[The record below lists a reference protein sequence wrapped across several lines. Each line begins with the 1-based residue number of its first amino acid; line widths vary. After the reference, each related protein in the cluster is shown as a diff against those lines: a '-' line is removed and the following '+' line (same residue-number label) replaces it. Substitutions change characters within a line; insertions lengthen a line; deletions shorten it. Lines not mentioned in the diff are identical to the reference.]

1 MSNFDTFRGVT
12 RRTIPRTAHEAGLP
26 PDEVVTNQLRAIV
39 ETRRPVE
46 WPEPVLGAGDGNY
59 DRGDI
64 FAPRP
69 QRTEQGIGWV
79 GLGPDVYP
87 QVS

>member
-1 MSNFDTFRGVT
+1 MSEFQVPRKV
-12 RRTIPRTAHEAGLP
+12 IPKTAAQAGLP
-26 PDEVVTNQLRAIV
+26 AADEVTRQLRAIV
-39 ETRRPVE
+39 EARRPVE

-59 DRGDI
+59 YSGDV

-69 QRTEQGIGWV
+69 PRDPAAIGWV